1 MPVFSEINIEKI
13 EWKNIQHCCTFV
25 EDDMISQD
33 GLYNDFNHI
42 KSKYIVL
49 REKYDGITKQVQ
61 SFILSNLGTSKR
73 AEAPLHD
80 EDSAHDDDGC
90 NATNDSDS
98 GSNDDD
104 ERNAKYHK
112 EQKEN
117 LWIRSDYLWTYL
129 LDDERVPNL
138 QKLVKFVFS
147 IPVSNGYC
155 ETVFSHMKYLWNHN
169 RNRMKQNL
177 VGAEAREIACNV
189 LAPALTYSIILAL
202 RDVAFFS
209 IAYYS
214 PNKGNVI
221 LKQIRLRWLSLLPS
235 IRRFI
240 VVHPVAKSYFLNLE
254 HNECPNLLLEFFSS
268 NENSYL
274 YFETNQSI
282 SLPFQIDECSLYFLA
297 NILPEVQAANLS
309 LQCEYT
315 TDGSF
320 SCKVGQLLKNVQ
332 SSSQVNDF
340 KKLFR
345 SFIHS
350 VIDYIEKYYNSSASL
365 YQSMPI
371 FSEINIEKIEWKNIQ
386 HCCTFVE
393 DDMISQDG
401 LYNDFNHIKS
411 KYIVLREK
419 YDGITKQVQSFILS
433 NLGTSKRAEAPLHDE
448 DSAHDDGCNATND
461 FDSDSNDDDEHNAKC
476 HKEQKENLSIRS
488 DYLWAYLLDGE
499 RVPNLQKLVQF
510 VFAIPV
516 SNGYCETVFSHMK
529 YLWNNNRNRMKQ
541 NLVRAEEKIKMNT
554 NCTSTAFYDHLLNK
568 SDLLKQIRSSNK

>member
-1 MPVFSEINIEKI
+1 GLSGTNRHIQTRKHQECVESGESNRLKTVDGMFHIPASELDKLSATEGTLVFHAIKQSHSYVSQACTVKLNTKRFPDSSVAKNVTSDRTKAREIACNVLAPALTYSIILALRDVAFFSIAYYSPNKGNVKMEPIVVQLFSKSSVCSQEIAKYFDFVEQEQKAILKQIRLRWLSLLPSIRRFIVVHPVAKNYFLNLEHNEYGSFGCKVGQLLKNVQSSSQVNDFKKLFRSFIHSVIDYIEKYYNCSASLYQSMPVFSEINIEKI

-177 VGAEAREIACNV
+177 VGAEPGQNT
-189 LAPALTYSIILAL
+189 TY
-202 RDVAFFS
+202 
-209 IAYYS
+209 
-214 PNKGNVI
+214 K
-221 LKQIRLRWLSLLPS
+221 
-235 IRRFI
+235 
-240 VVHPVAKSYFLNLE
+240 
-254 HNECPNLLLEFFSS
+254 
-268 NENSYL
+268 
-274 YFETNQSI
+274 
-282 SLPFQIDECSLYFLA
+282 
-297 NILPEVQAANLS
+297 
-309 LQCEYT
+309 
-315 TDGSF
+315 
-320 SCKVGQLLKNVQ
+320 
-332 SSSQVNDF
+332 
-340 KKLFR
+340 
-345 SFIHS
+345 
-350 VIDYIEKYYNSSASL
+350 
-365 YQSMPI
+365 
-371 FSEINIEKIEWKNIQ
+371 
-386 HCCTFVE
+386 
-393 DDMISQDG
+393 
-401 LYNDFNHIKS
+401 
-411 KYIVLREK
+411 
-419 YDGITKQVQSFILS
+419 
-433 NLGTSKRAEAPLHDE
+433 
-448 DSAHDDGCNATND
+448 
-461 FDSDSNDDDEHNAKC
+461 
-476 HKEQKENLSIRS
+476 
-488 DYLWAYLLDGE
+488 
-499 RVPNLQKLVQF
+499 
-510 VFAIPV
+510 
-516 SNGYCETVFSHMK
+516 
-529 YLWNNNRNRMKQ
+529 
-541 NLVRAEEKIKMNT
+541 
-554 NCTSTAFYDHLLNK
+554 
-568 SDLLKQIRSSNK
+568 

>member
-177 VGAEAREIACNV
+177 VGAERATCSWPGHCAGDPC
-189 LAPALTYSIILAL
+189 TT
-202 RDVAFFS
+202 
-209 IAYYS
+209 
-214 PNKGNVI
+214 
-221 LKQIRLRWLSLLPS
+221 
-235 IRRFI
+235 
-240 VVHPVAKSYFLNLE
+240 
-254 HNECPNLLLEFFSS
+254 
-268 NENSYL
+268 EN
-274 YFETNQSI
+274 
-282 SLPFQIDECSLYFLA
+282 DC
-297 NILPEVQAANLS
+297 
-309 LQCEYT
+309 
-315 TDGSF
+315 DGSMI
-320 SCKVGQLLKNVQ
+320 CITGKCGTPGGTGCTQPCTW
-332 SSSQVNDF
+332 
-340 KKLFR
+340 
-345 SFIHS
+345 IG
-350 VIDYIEKYYNSSASL
+350 
-365 YQSMPI
+365 
-371 FSEINIEKIEWKNIQ
+371 
-386 HCCTFVE
+386 HCCGDSCQTE
-393 DDMISQDG
+393 NDCDG
-401 LYNDFNHIKS
+401 SLVCVNGKCSAGSFGDTTVRPTVRTTAVTS
-411 KYIVLREK
+411 DGSSGTCSPSGVLR
-419 YDGITKQVQSFILS
+419 
-433 NLGTSKRAEAPLHDE
+433 GT
-448 DSAHDDGCNATND
+448 
-461 FDSDSNDDDEHNAKC
+461 
-476 HKEQKENLSIRS
+476 
-488 DYLWAYLLDGE
+488 
-499 RVPNLQKLVQF
+499 
-510 VFAIPV
+510 
-516 SNGYCETVFSHMK
+516 
-529 YLWNNNRNRMKQ
+529 
-541 NLVRAEEKIKMNT
+541 NT
-554 NCTSTAFYDHLLNK
+554 NCNTENMSECCQAGKTYDQYRCSPSSTSSAILTLNSFQEGGDGGGAGACFGRFYPDTQRVVALSTGWYNGGSRCGKTITINGNGRTTTAVVVDECDSVNGCDAEHAGQPPCRYNIVDGSPAVWAALGVPE
-568 SDLLKQIRSSNK
+568 SDRGEMNISWSD

>member
-1 MPVFSEINIEKI
+1 
-13 EWKNIQHCCTFV
+13 
-25 EDDMISQD
+25 
-33 GLYNDFNHI
+33 
-42 KSKYIVL
+42 
-49 REKYDGITKQVQ
+49 
-61 SFILSNLGTSKR
+61 
-73 AEAPLHD
+73 
-80 EDSAHDDDGC
+80 
-90 NATNDSDS
+90 
-98 GSNDDD
+98 
-104 ERNAKYHK
+104 
-112 EQKEN
+112 
-117 LWIRSDYLWTYL
+117 
-129 LDDERVPNL
+129 
-138 QKLVKFVFS
+138 
-147 IPVSNGYC
+147 
-155 ETVFSHMKYLWNHN
+155 
-169 RNRMKQNL
+169 
-177 VGAEAREIACNV
+177 
-189 LAPALTYSIILAL
+189 
-202 RDVAFFS
+202 
-209 IAYYS
+209 
-214 PNKGNVI
+214 
-221 LKQIRLRWLSLLPS
+221 
-235 IRRFI
+235 
-240 VVHPVAKSYFLNLE
+240 
-254 HNECPNLLLEFFSS
+254 
-268 NENSYL
+268 
-274 YFETNQSI
+274 
-282 SLPFQIDECSLYFLA
+282 
-297 NILPEVQAANLS
+297 
-309 LQCEYT
+309 
-315 TDGSF
+315 
-320 SCKVGQLLKNVQ
+320 
-332 SSSQVNDF
+332 
-340 KKLFR
+340 
-345 SFIHS
+345 
-350 VIDYIEKYYNSSASL
+350 
-365 YQSMPI
+365 MPI